1 MTVADSCDVRTVAF
15 VDDDADLRLAN
26 AESLALAGFEPL
38 AFAGGAEAL
47 AALGPDFPGVV
58 VTDLRMPQMNGRVFH
73 ARLRALDPD
82 LPVIFITG
90 HGDVATAV
98 EVMREGAYDFV
109 TKPYASERLTAAV
122 RRALEK
128 RRLVLENRRLRA
140 AAEAGN
146 DPLLI
151 GETPAMVQLRRTLA
165 HVARADVDVLV
176 LGETGAGKEAV
187 ATALH
192 RWSRRAAGPFVALN
206 CGALPETVVESE
218 LFGHEAG
225 AFTGA
230 QRRRV
235 GRIEHSAGGTLLL
248 DEIESMPPALQ
259 VRLLRVLET
268 RTVTPLGTNE
278 ERPVDIRVVAA
289 TKADLANP
297 AERGSFREDLFY
309 RLNVVTVR
317 IPPLRERRADI
328 PLLFR
333 FFLGRAARRF
343 GVEAPLPGEA
353 VRRHLSGHDWPGNV
367 RELAHFAERVA
378 LGLGE
383 SEAPAPAPVGGGSL
397 AEQVDGFE
405 AALIRTMLEQHRG
418 DVRLVVE
425 ALSLPRKT
433 FYDKL
438 KRHGIRA
445 ADFRPGGAAGD
456 DD

>member
-1 MTVADSCDVRTVAF
+1 MVALPEMPVVDRVAF
-15 VDDDADLRLAN
+15 VDDDADLRAAN
-26 AESLALAGFEPL
+26 AESLALAGFRPL
-38 AFAGGAEAL
+38 AFSGGPEAL

-58 VTDLRMPQMNGRVFH
+58 VTDLRMPQMNGQVFH

-98 EVMREGAYDFV
+98 EVMRDGAYDFL
-109 TKPYASERLTAAV
+109 TKPYASERLIAAV

-128 RRLVLENRRLRA
+128 RHLVLENRRLRA
-140 AAEAGN
+140 VADSEGDAV
-146 DPLLI
+146 LI
-151 GETPAMVQLRRTLA
+151 GETPAMVQLKRTLA

-176 LGETGAGKEAV
+176 VGETGAGKEAV

-230 QRRRV
+230 QRRRI

-248 DEIESMPPALQ
+248 DEIESMAPALQ
-259 VRLLRVLET
+259 VRLLRLLET
-268 RTVTPLGTNE
+268 RAVTPLGTNE

-297 AERGSFREDLFY
+297 AERGDFREDLFY

-328 PLLFR
+328 PVLFA
-333 FFLGRAARRF
+333 FFLSRAARRF
-343 GVEAPLPGEA
+343 GIDAPLPGAA
-353 VRRHLSGHDWPGNV
+353 VRRHLADHDWPGNV

-383 SEAPAPAPVGGGSL
+383 QGSEAAVVPSGTTL
-397 AEQVDGFE
+397 AGQVDAFE
-405 AALIRTMLEQHRG
+405 ATLIREALERHQG

-425 ALSLPRKT
+425 ALSIPRKT

-445 ADFRPGGAAGD
+445 ADFRPGGEGG
-456 DD
+456 